1 MNAYIYAAGQGHRL
15 GGAFQQ
21 RTKILLDFA
30 GLSLLEWH
38 AVRLREAGIREV
50 RLVVGYQADEVC
62 RAIPPLEARYSLR
75 IEPIRNDDYAEGS
88 VISMHA
94 SLPWLLRESQPAL
107 LMDGD
112 VIYPAEFLRRL
123 IRSQHRTALLI
134 DRHYATTD
142 DDPVLVPVRNGRPVE
157 FRKCWTGRAD
167 LVGESI
173 GFFKVD
179 QADLPALEQVTRR
192 RATGVGR
199 KQSYDEVIRDLVLE
213 GRFGLEDVSGLPWT
227 ELDFPRDVEFAL
239 KVVLPQ
245 LEGMTQDTDSS

>member
-15 GGAFQQ
+15 GGAFQG

-30 GLSLLEWH
+30 GRSLLEWH
-38 AVRLREAGIREV
+38 ALRLREAGIREA

-75 IEPIRNDDYAEGS
+75 IVPIRNDDYAEGS
-88 VISMHA
+88 VISMNA
-94 SLPWLLRESQPAL
+94 SLPWLLREPQPAL

-112 VIYPAEFLRRL
+112 VLYPAEFLRRL
-123 IRSQHRTALLI
+123 IHSPHRTALLI
-134 DRHYATTD
+134 DRHYAATD

-167 LVGESI
+167 FVGESI

-179 QADLPALEQVTRR
+179 QADLPALEQATRR

-213 GRFGLEDVSGLPWT
+213 GHFGHEDVSGLPWT

-239 KVVLPQ
+239 KAVLPQ